1 MNKDMTIEVLQ
12 DVYERSNNGSMSS
25 AQAAYW
31 LPIVCAYALQ
41 LLIICKKAQI
51 FEIRDCTMR
60 LIMLYYKGN
69 TPGSTNGYHES

>member
-1 MNKDMTIEVLQ
+1 MNKDINKDMTIEVLQ

-41 LLIICKKAQI
+41 LLKLYKKA
-51 FEIRDCTMR
+51 
-60 LIMLYYKGN
+60 
-69 TPGSTNGYHES
+69 